1 MLTRAPIAVTLVLLA
16 ALATYVVAF
25 PPGEVGDIYLEQCPM
40 ELAGLPGTIL
50 SLEQT
55 VLDDLRPDGILSRR
69 YDRPDGLPVWL
80 VIVYFENAR
89 TRAHDPQLCYRS
101 QGFEVMDLPEHPVET
116 SIGTV
121 PLQVF
126 QATRGARNE
135 KVSHFWYT
143 AGETAIG
150 EMQAFRD
157 SMFLQGLLKNRSFG
171 AFVRISTLE
180 TDDAGTA
187 DRVIEEFTREL
198 AGLLPQFFPE
208 PES

>member
-1 MLTRAPIAVTLVLLA
+1 MLSRLPVVATLVLLA
-16 ALATYVVAF
+16 ALAGYVLAF
-25 PPGEVGDIYLEQCPM
+25 PPGEVGVTYLDQCPM
-40 ELAGLPGTIL
+40 QLAGLPGTDL
-50 SLEQT
+50 DLEQT

-69 YDRPDGLPVWL
+69 YDRPDGVPVWL

-101 QGFEVMDLPEHPVET
+101 QGFQVTDLPELPVDT
-116 SIGTV
+116 ALGTI

-126 QATRGARNE
+126 EAKRGARTE

-143 AGETAIG
+143 AGQTAIG

-157 SMFLQGLLKNRSFG
+157 NMFLQGLLKNRSFG

-180 TDDAGTA
+180 TSRPGEA
-187 DRVIEEFTREL
+187 DLVIEAFTREL

-208 PES
+208 TES